1 MGATDWFSMEKFWTL
16 WPPIGNQRVMCSAW
30 NLLWAYVVDVLHGT
44 YAHHTFGVLRRT
56 IGLLMFCTTKIYFSR
71 IVLEPGVN
79 IKIFSGCAHKK
90 DIYKFHTT
98 GPPKSV
104 SVSPRD

>member
-1 MGATDWFSMEKFWTL
+1 
-16 WPPIGNQRVMCSAW
+16 
-30 NLLWAYVVDVLHGT
+30 
-44 YAHHTFGVLRRT
+44 
-56 IGLLMFCTTKIYFSR
+56 MFCTTKIYFSR

-98 GPPKSV
+98 GALQWVIVFS
-104 SVSPRD
+104 RD

>member
-1 MGATDWFSMEKFWTL
+1 MFFAEPL
-16 WPPIGNQRVMCSAW
+16 CS
-30 NLLWAYVVDVLHGT
+30 T
-44 YAHHTFGVLRRT
+44 TQSCSTFGST
-56 IGLLMFCTTKIYFSR
+56 AKIYFSR

-98 GPPKSV
+98 GALQWVIVFS
-104 SVSPRD
+104 RD

>member
-1 MGATDWFSMEKFWTL
+1 
-16 WPPIGNQRVMCSAW
+16 
-30 NLLWAYVVDVLHGT
+30 
-44 YAHHTFGVLRRT
+44 
-56 IGLLMFCTTKIYFSR
+56 MFCTTKIYFSR

-104 SVSPRD
+104 IPSLRVSVLLPYLMTIWLAILIDVPNIAYAMTECQRWMALLLSP

>member
-1 MGATDWFSMEKFWTL
+1 M
-16 WPPIGNQRVMCSAW
+16 
-30 NLLWAYVVDVLHGT
+30 
-44 YAHHTFGVLRRT
+44 
-56 IGLLMFCTTKIYFSR
+56 CTTAQLDFSR

-104 SVSPRD
+104 IPFPSISVLLPYLLPLWLAILIDVPNIAYAMTECQRWMALLLSP